1 MYTIYHGAARNL
13 AFSMLKT
20 GESLNYKEFMY
31 TMSHAKALRSQ
42 LESGKIVVAPG
53 AYDAWSARLIESQGF
68 SAVYMSGYAAS
79 ASVLGMPDLG
89 LMTGNEM
96 ADQLRR
102 IAAVTTVPVI
112 ADGDTGFGGALN
124 VMRTVRDYIS
134 AGAAAI
140 QIEDQVSP
148 KRCGHMEN
156 KQVVE
161 PAEMVERLRAAVE
174 ARGKN
179 SFVIIARTDARAT
192 HDLDEAI
199 RRGQLYAAAGADVI
213 FIEAPQSREEIERI
227 RKALPGVKL
236 LANMVEGGKTPYC
249 RADELQDM
257 GFAIALYP
265 TTMLF
270 AATHAIRT
278 ALGELKDAGRIQE
291 TPLTDF
297 SNFNTIMG
305 LRDYMDT
312 AARLKA

>member
-1 MYTIYHGAARNL
+1 
-13 AFSMLKT
+13 
-20 GESLNYKEFMY
+20 
-31 TMSHAKALRSQ
+31 MSRAQALRSQ

-102 IAAVTTVPVI
+102 IAAVTTVPVL

-124 VMRTVRDYIS
+124 VMRTVRDYMS

-148 KRCGHMEN
+148 KRCGHMED

-161 PAEMVERLRAAVE
+161 TQEMVERLRAAVD
-174 ARGKN
+174 ARGRADI
-179 SFVIIARTDARAT
+179 VIIARTDARAT

-199 RRGQLYAAAGADVI
+199 RRGQRYAEAGADVI
-213 FIEAPQSREEIERI
+213 FIEAPQSRDEIRAI
-227 RKALPGVKL
+227 RNALPGVKL

-249 RADELQDM
+249 GAAELQDL

-265 TTMLF
+265 VTMLF
-270 AATHAIRT
+270 AATQAIRT
-278 ALGELKDAGRIQE
+278 ALGELKSAGRIQD

-297 SNFNTIMG
+297 SKFNSIMG
-305 LRDYMDT
+305 LRDYLDR

>member
-1 MYTIYHGAARNL
+1 
-13 AFSMLKT
+13 
-20 GESLNYKEFMY
+20 
-31 TMSHAKALRSQ
+31 MSRAQVLRSQ

-102 IAAVTTVPVI
+102 IAAVTKVPVI

-161 PAEMVERLRAAVE
+161 TQEMVERLRAAVD
-174 ARGKN
+174 ARGRDDI
-179 SFVIIARTDARAT
+179 VIIARTDARAT

-199 RRGQLYAAAGADVI
+199 CRGRLYAEAGADVI
-213 FIEAPQSREEIERI
+213 FIEAPQSRDEIQAI

-249 RADELQDM
+249 GTAELQSL
-257 GFAIALYP
+257 GFAVALYP
-265 TTMLF
+265 VTMLF
-270 AATHAIRT
+270 AATQAVRT
-278 ALGELKDAGRIQE
+278 ALGELKAAGRIQD

-297 SNFNTIMG
+297 SKFNTIMG
-305 LRDYMDT
+305 LRDYLDR